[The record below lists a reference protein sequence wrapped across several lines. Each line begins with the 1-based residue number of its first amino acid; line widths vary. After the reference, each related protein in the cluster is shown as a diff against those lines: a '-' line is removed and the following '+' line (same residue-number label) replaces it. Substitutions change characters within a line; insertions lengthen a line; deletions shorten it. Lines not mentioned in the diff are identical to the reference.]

1 MQCHTEQL
9 VQEVK
14 VQEVHLREGRV
25 EEGEGVS
32 DQRLVGWVLFK
43 QHNQEMAYGLG
54 GGGGGQR
61 EEVIFIKCIAW
72 RVKSKYNF

>member
-14 VQEVHLREGRV
+14 VQEVYLREGRV

-43 QHNQEMAYGLG
+43 QHNQEMAYSLG
-54 GGGGGQR
+54 GDI
-61 EEVIFIKCIAW
+61 EMSIKRTAW
-72 RVKSKYNF
+72 RVKSK